1 MPFGGKLLLVWFDG
15 LSDCYIWLIG
25 LYLTGGLTPK
35 NINWIKDPNGPFM
48 SAFYDKV
55 SLDLKL

>member
-1 MPFGGKLLLVWFDG
+1 
-15 LSDCYIWLIG
+15 LIG

-55 SLDLKL
+55 SLGFFLSEALS